1 MEANQLKATELRP
14 FNMLKV
20 KGDSKDYYQVM
31 AIDAIN
37 DKVYLNIPRNN
48 WHDISK
54 LKPIP
59 LTEDIL
65 VKLGFEIDSVD
76 RPILHADYKVINP
89 ITHDYMIELKNVG
102 TGWFYRNGY
111 FKIDYVHQFQNLY
124 FALCGEELTFKN

>member
-1 MEANQLKATELRP
+1 MEANQLQATELRP

-65 VKLGFEIDSVD
+65 VKIDTSHF
-76 RPILHADYKVINP
+76 IK
-89 ITHDYMIELKNVG
+89 G
-102 TGWFYRNGY
+102 
-111 FKIDYVHQFQNLY
+111 
-124 FALCGEELTFKN
+124 